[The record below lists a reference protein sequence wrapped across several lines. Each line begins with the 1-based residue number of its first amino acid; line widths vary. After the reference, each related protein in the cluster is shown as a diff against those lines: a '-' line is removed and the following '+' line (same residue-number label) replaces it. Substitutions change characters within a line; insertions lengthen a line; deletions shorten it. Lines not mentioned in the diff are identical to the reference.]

1 MNNTLYITV
10 GLPGSGK
17 STYVKNFIN
26 NKDIEYL
33 SSDSLRA
40 VYGKSEEDQTVT
52 PLVFGHI
59 KRKVDEFLKD
69 GKNVMVDATS
79 VNRKERSDYIKTAKK
94 HGAKVV
100 AIVFKMDRQGL
111 IDRNKKRGEQGGR
124 VVPDWVIDKMLNKFE
139 DPSYSE
145 WIDVMIYVWILF
157 HFLSINGKL
166 NSIIFFL
173 ISIKNSEFAIL
184 VWAYPLLLI

>member
-1 MNNTLYITV
+1 MNNTLYIAV

-17 STYVKNFIN
+17 STYAKNFIKD
-26 NKDIEYL
+26 KDIEYL

-79 VNRKERSDYIKTAKK
+79 VNRKERSDYINTAKK
-94 HGAKVV
+94 YGAKVV

-124 VVPDWVIDKMLNKFE
+124 VVPDFVIDKMLNKFE
-139 DPSYSE
+139 EPSYDE
-145 WIDVMIYVWILF
+145 GIDVMIYV
-157 HFLSINGKL
+157 
-166 NSIIFFL
+166 
-173 ISIKNSEFAIL
+173 
-184 VWAYPLLLI
+184 

>member
-1 MNNTLYITV
+1 MNNTLYIAV

-17 STYVKNFIN
+17 STYAKNFVKG
-26 NKDIEYL
+26 KDIEYL
-33 SSDSLRA
+33 SSDELRA

-69 GKNVMVDATS
+69 GKNVLVDATS
-79 VNRKERSDYIKTAKK
+79 VNRRERSDYINNAKK
-94 HGAKVV
+94 YGAKVV

-124 VVPDWVIDKMLNKFE
+124 VVPDFVIDKMLAKFE

-145 WIDVMIYVWILF
+145 GIDEIIYV
-157 HFLSINGKL
+157 
-166 NSIIFFL
+166 
-173 ISIKNSEFAIL
+173 
-184 VWAYPLLLI
+184 

>member
-17 STYVKNFIN
+17 STYAKEFI
-26 NKDIEYL
+26 KGKEIEYL

-69 GKNVMVDATS
+69 GKNVMVDATN

-94 HGAKVV
+94 YGAKVV

-111 IDRNKKRGEQGGR
+111 IERNKKRGEQGSR

-139 DPSYSE
+139 EPSYDE
-145 WIDVMIYVWILF
+145 GIDVMIYV
-157 HFLSINGKL
+157 
-166 NSIIFFL
+166 
-173 ISIKNSEFAIL
+173 
-184 VWAYPLLLI
+184 

>member
-17 STYVKNFIN
+17 STYVKNFIKD
-26 NKDIEYL
+26 KDIEYL

-40 VYGKSEEDQTVT
+40 VYGKDETDQTVT
-52 PLVFGHI
+52 SIVFGHI

-69 GKNVMVDATS
+69 GKNVLVDATS
-79 VNRKERSDYIKTAKK
+79 VNRKERSDYINTAKK
-94 HGAKVV
+94 YGAKVV

-124 VVPDWVIDKMLNKFE
+124 VVPDFVIDKMLAKFE
-139 DPSYSE
+139 EPSYDE
-145 WIDVMIYVWILF
+145 GIDVMIYV
-157 HFLSINGKL
+157 
-166 NSIIFFL
+166 
-173 ISIKNSEFAIL
+173 
-184 VWAYPLLLI
+184 

>member
-17 STYVKNFIN
+17 STYVKNFIKD
-26 NKDIEYL
+26 KDIEYL

-69 GKNVMVDATS
+69 GKNVLVDATS
-79 VNRKERSDYIKTAKK
+79 VNRKERSDYINTAKK
-94 HGAKVV
+94 YGAKVV

-124 VVPDWVIDKMLNKFE
+124 EVPTFVIDKMLAKFE
-139 DPSYSE
+139 EPSYSE
-145 WIDVMIYVWILF
+145 GIDVLIYV
-157 HFLSINGKL
+157 
-166 NSIIFFL
+166 
-173 ISIKNSEFAIL
+173 
-184 VWAYPLLLI
+184 

>member
-17 STYVKNFIN
+17 STYVKNFIKD
-26 NKDIEYL
+26 KDIEYL

-59 KRKVDEFLKD
+59 KKKVDEFLKD
-69 GKNVMVDATS
+69 GKNVLVDATS
-79 VNRKERSDYIKTAKK
+79 VNRKERSDYINTAKK
-94 HGAKVV
+94 YGAKVV

-124 VVPDWVIDKMLNKFE
+124 VVPTFVIDKMLAKFE
-139 DPSYSE
+139 EPSYSE
-145 WIDVMIYVWILF
+145 GIDVIIYV
-157 HFLSINGKL
+157 
-166 NSIIFFL
+166 
-173 ISIKNSEFAIL
+173 
-184 VWAYPLLLI
+184 

>member
-17 STYVKNFIN
+17 STYAKEFI
-26 NKDIEYL
+26 KGKEIEYL

-40 VYGKSEEDQTVT
+40 VYGKDETDQSVT
-52 PLVFGHI
+52 SIVFGHI

-69 GKNVMVDATS
+69 GKNVIVDATS
-79 VNRKERSDYIKTAKK
+79 VNRKERSDYINTAKK
-94 HGAKVV
+94 YGAKVV

-139 DPSYSE
+139 EPSYDE
-145 WIDVMIYVWILF
+145 GIDVMIYV
-157 HFLSINGKL
+157 
-166 NSIIFFL
+166 
-173 ISIKNSEFAIL
+173 
-184 VWAYPLLLI
+184 

>member
-17 STYVKNFIN
+17 STYAKEFI
-26 NKDIEYL
+26 KGKEIEYL

-40 VYGKSEEDQTVT
+40 VFGKSEEDQTVT

-69 GKNVMVDATS
+69 GKNVLVDATS
-79 VNRKERSDYIKTAKK
+79 VNRKERSDYINTAKK
-94 HGAKVV
+94 YGAKVV

-139 DPSYSE
+139 EPSYDE
-145 WIDVMIYVWILF
+145 GIDVMIYV
-157 HFLSINGKL
+157 
-166 NSIIFFL
+166 
-173 ISIKNSEFAIL
+173 
-184 VWAYPLLLI
+184 

>member
-17 STYVKNFIN
+17 STYVKNFI
-26 NKDIEYL
+26 KDKEIEYL

-69 GKNVMVDATS
+69 GKNVLVDATS
-79 VNRKERSDYIKTAKK
+79 VNRKERSDYINTAKK
-94 HGAKVV
+94 YGAKVV

-124 VVPDWVIDKMLNKFE
+124 VVPDCVIDKMLAKFE
-139 DPSYSE
+139 EPSYSE
-145 WIDVMIYVWILF
+145 GIDVMIYV
-157 HFLSINGKL
+157 
-166 NSIIFFL
+166 
-173 ISIKNSEFAIL
+173 
-184 VWAYPLLLI
+184 

>member
-17 STYVKNFIN
+17 STYSKNFI
-26 NKDIEYL
+26 KDKDVEYL
-33 SSDSLRA
+33 SSDELRA

-69 GKNVMVDATS
+69 GKNVLVDATS

-94 HGAKVV
+94 YGAKVV

-124 VVPDWVIDKMLNKFE
+124 VVPDWVIDKMLAKFE
-139 DPSYSE
+139 EPSYDE
-145 WIDVMIYVWILF
+145 GIDVMIYV
-157 HFLSINGKL
+157 
-166 NSIIFFL
+166 
-173 ISIKNSEFAIL
+173 
-184 VWAYPLLLI
+184 

>member
-17 STYVKNFIN
+17 STYAKEFI
-26 NKDIEYL
+26 KGKEIEYL

-40 VYGKSEEDQTVT
+40 VYGKDETDQSVT
-52 PLVFGHI
+52 SIVFGHI

-79 VNRKERSDYIKTAKK
+79 VNRKERSDYINTAKK
-94 HGAKVV
+94 YGAKVV

-124 VVPDWVIDKMLNKFE
+124 VVPDFVIDKMLNKFE
-139 DPSYSE
+139 EPSYSE
-145 WIDVMIYVWILF
+145 GIDVMIYV
-157 HFLSINGKL
+157 
-166 NSIIFFL
+166 
-173 ISIKNSEFAIL
+173 
-184 VWAYPLLLI
+184 

>member
-1 MNNTLYITV
+1 MRTISRTKG

-17 STYVKNFIN
+17 STYVKNFIKD
-26 NKDIEYL
+26 KDIEYL

-69 GKNVMVDATS
+69 GKNVLVDATS
-79 VNRKERSDYIKTAKK
+79 VNRKERSDYINTAKK
-94 HGAKVV
+94 YGAKVV

-124 VVPDWVIDKMLNKFE
+124 VVPDFVIDKMLAKFE
-139 DPSYSE
+139 EPSYSE
-145 WIDVMIYVWILF
+145 GIDVIIYV
-157 HFLSINGKL
+157 
-166 NSIIFFL
+166 
-173 ISIKNSEFAIL
+173 
-184 VWAYPLLLI
+184 

>member
-1 MNNTLYITV
+1 MSTLYITV

-17 STYVKNFIN
+17 STYAKEFIKG
-26 NKDIEYL
+26 KDIEYL

-40 VYGKSEEDQTVT
+40 VFGKSEEDQTVT

-79 VNRKERSDYIKTAKK
+79 VNRKERSDYINTAKK
-94 HGAKVV
+94 YGAKVV
-100 AIVFKMDRQGL
+100 AIIFKMDRQGL

-124 VVPDWVIDKMLNKFE
+124 VVPDWVIDKMLAKYE
-139 DPSYSE
+139 EPSFAE
-145 WIDVMIYVWILF
+145 GIDVTIYV
-157 HFLSINGKL
+157 
-166 NSIIFFL
+166 
-173 ISIKNSEFAIL
+173 
-184 VWAYPLLLI
+184 

>member
-17 STYVKNFIN
+17 STYAKKFISDKNV
-26 NKDIEYL
+26 EYL

-40 VYGKSEEDQTVT
+40 VYGKGEDDQTVT
-52 PLVFGHI
+52 PIVFGHI

-79 VNRKERSDYIKTAKK
+79 VNRRERSDYINSAKK
-94 HGAKVV
+94 YGVKVV
-100 AIVFKMDRQGL
+100 ALVFKMDRNGL
-111 IDRNKKRGEQGGR
+111 IARNKKRGEEGGR

-139 DPSYSE
+139 EPDHNE
-145 WIDVMIYVWILF
+145 GIDTIIYV
-157 HFLSINGKL
+157 
-166 NSIIFFL
+166 
-173 ISIKNSEFAIL
+173 
-184 VWAYPLLLI
+184 